1 MGLSSCT
8 RLLMSHTLPLMY
20 RYIYPLP
27 DSKSGAVCHCSE
39 QCQASDWAARHKATC
54 SEAAEN
60 REQMEIVGEMLLI
73 PAFLAIFLLGV
84 HSVNLHGSPPEVTS
98 RTTQGRSDAKKEK
111 LGHRS
116 AESSASAPNPLRL
129 AVYPQRSRVTHHVN
143 SL

>member
-1 MGLSSCT
+1 MSEAGEGSRGTGEKYDYAPCSRTLRNRSGAVGGHLHLAAAHGLSRCT

-60 REQMEIVGEMLLI
+60 RKQMEIVGEMLQKFSDPGLSGDL
-73 PAFLAIFLLGV
+73 PAW
-84 HSVNLHGSPPEVTS
+84 
-98 RTTQGRSDAKKEK
+98 
-111 LGHRS
+111 
-116 AESSASAPNPLRL
+116 SSFG
-129 AVYPQRSRVTHHVN
+129 
-143 SL
+143 